1 MREKKAIIYRM
12 VMGSHICPY
21 GLKAIDLLKDRGYIV
36 KDHHLKTRKETDD
49 FKNSH
54 GVQTTPQIF
63 IDKKRIGG
71 YTDLQAFFNIQTPKT
86 TYRPIVAI
94 FSSTFLMAIAFAWAL
109 SNMSFTNILMLFISI
124 SMCVLGIL
132 KLKNL
137 ESFSLQFLGYDL
149 LAQRWVKYAY
159 VYPFVEL
166 FSGSAMIAGFLTYI
180 AAIFALIIGT
190 IGSIS
195 VIKAV
200 YIDRRNLKCACVGG
214 NSNVPLGFISLTE
227 NLMMIAMAIWILT
240 QNI

>member
-1 MREKKAIIYRM
+1 MPEKKAIIYRM

-36 KDHHLKTRKETDD
+36 KDHHLKTRKETDY

-86 TYRPIVAI
+86 TYHPIVAI

-109 SNMSFTNILMLFISI
+109 SNTSFTNILMLFISI

-132 KLKNL
+132 KLKDL
-137 ESFSLQFLGYDL
+137 ESFSLQYLSYDL

-166 FSGSAMIAGFLTYI
+166 FAGSAMIAGFLSSI
-180 AAIFALIIGT
+180 AAIFALTIGT
-190 IGSIS
+190 IGAIS

-227 NLMMIAMAIWILT
+227 NLMMVAMAIWILT